1 MSRKVRKIVDVLMVI
16 CFVALMLNQIT
27 GVFVHEVIGIIT
39 FILFIIHHVIN
50 RNFYKNMFKGKFN
63 KLRITFLIIDV
74 LLFIMMILMMIS
86 SILISQHLFEFLN
99 ITNHTLGRMLHII
112 TAYMI
117 YMLSALHLGLH
128 FNQMI
133 KLSKDKKIIVNVFL
147 VLFALVFGVNG
158 FIKKEF
164 IPKLTLQNL
173 FPLYSDD
180 SFVIILIDY
189 LGIFI
194 MFMMIGY
201 GIYNLVM
208 IKKGE
213 KR

>member
-1 MSRKVRKIVDVLMVI
+1 MVI
-16 CFVALMLNQIT
+16 CFIALMLNQIT
-27 GVFVHEVIGIIT
+27 GVFAHEVIGIIT
-39 FILFIIHHVIN
+39 FILFIIHHIIN

-63 KLRITFLIIDV
+63 KLRIAFLIIDV

-86 SILISQHLFEFLN
+86 SILIPQHLFEFLN
-99 ITNHTLGRMLHII
+99 ITSHTLGRYLHII
-112 TAYMI
+112 SAYMI

-147 VLFALVFGVNG
+147 VLFALIFGVNG

-201 GIYNLVM
+201 GIYNLV
-208 IKKGE
+208 ILKKG
-213 KR
+213 KQK

>member
-1 MSRKVRKIVDVLMVI
+1 MLGKVRKVANILMVI
-16 CFVALMLNQIT
+16 CFIALMLNQIT
-27 GVFVHEVIGIIT
+27 GFFAHEVIGIIT

-63 KLRITFLIIDV
+63 KLRVTFLIIDV

-86 SILISQHLFEFLN
+86 SILISQHVFAFLN
-99 ITNHTLGRMLHII
+99 ITNHMLGRILHII
-112 TAYMI
+112 SAYMI

-164 IPKLTLQNL
+164 ISKICLQNL

-180 SFVIILIDY
+180 SFGIILIDY

-201 GIYNLVM
+201 GIYNLM
-208 IKKGE
+208 MFKIGE
-213 KR
+213 RK

>member
-1 MSRKVRKIVDVLMVI
+1 MSKKVRRIVDILMVI
-16 CFVALMLNQIT
+16 CFIALMLNQIT
-27 GVFVHEVIGIIT
+27 GVFAHEVIGIIT

-63 KLRITFLIIDV
+63 KLRITVLIIDV

-99 ITNHTLGRMLHII
+99 ITSHTLGRYLHII
-112 TAYMI
+112 SAYMI
-117 YMLSALHLGLH
+117 YMLSAMHLGLH

-133 KLSKDKKIIVNVFL
+133 KLPKDKKIIVNVFL
-147 VLFALVFGVNG
+147 VLFALIFGVNG

-208 IKKGE
+208 MKKGE
-213 KR
+213 KK

>member
-1 MSRKVRKIVDVLMVI
+1 
-16 CFVALMLNQIT
+16 
-27 GVFVHEVIGIIT
+27 
-39 FILFIIHHVIN
+39 
-50 RNFYKNMFKGKFN
+50 
-63 KLRITFLIIDV
+63 
-74 LLFIMMILMMIS
+74 
-86 SILISQHLFEFLN
+86 
-99 ITNHTLGRMLHII
+99 
-112 TAYMI
+112 MI

-147 VLFALVFGVNG
+147 VLFALIFGVNG

-201 GIYNLVM
+201 GIYNLV
-208 IKKGE
+208 ILKKGE
-213 KR
+213 KK

>member
-1 MSRKVRKIVDVLMVI
+1 MVI
-16 CFVALMLNQIT
+16 CFIALMLNQIT
-27 GVFVHEVIGIIT
+27 GVFAHEVIGIIT
-39 FILFIIHHVIN
+39 FILFIIHHIIN

-63 KLRITFLIIDV
+63 KLRIAFLIIDV

-99 ITNHTLGRMLHII
+99 ITSHTLGRYLHII
-112 TAYMI
+112 SSYMI

-147 VLFALVFGVNG
+147 VLFALIFGVNG

-201 GIYNLVM
+201 GIYNLV
-208 IKKGE
+208 ILKKGE
-213 KR
+213 KK

>member
-1 MSRKVRKIVDVLMVI
+1 MSRKVRRIVDILMVI
-16 CFVALMLNQIT
+16 CFIALMLNQIT
-27 GVFVHEVIGIIT
+27 GVFAHEVIGIIT
-39 FILFIIHHVIN
+39 FILFIIHHIIN

-63 KLRITFLIIDV
+63 KLRIAFLIIDV

-99 ITNHTLGRMLHII
+99 ITSHTLGRYLHII
-112 TAYMI
+112 SSYMI

-147 VLFALVFGVNG
+147 VLFALIFGVNG

-201 GIYNLVM
+201 GIYNLV
-208 IKKGE
+208 ILKKGE
-213 KR
+213 KK